1 MDKISYALG
10 LGIGRQL
17 LQMGANELSIDDF
30 SQAIKDVIGGAEL
43 KVNDTEAQQI
53 VQDFFQKQE
62 EKQRAAAAE
71 KGKTAKVDGEKY
83 LAENAQ
89 KEGVVTLPSGL
100 QYKVLREGNGK
111 KPNATDQVKC
121 HYEGMLVDGTMFDS
135 SVQRGEPATFPLNG
149 VIAGWTEGLQLMQE
163 GAKYRFFIPYQL
175 GYGERGAGSSIPPFA
190 TLVFDVELI
199 EVV

>member
-71 KGKTAKVDGEKY
+71 KGKTAKVCSIKFY
-83 LAENAQ
+83 A
-89 KEGVVTLPSGL
+89 
-100 QYKVLREGNGK
+100 RE
-111 KPNATDQVKC
+111 TVKSPKQP
-121 HYEGMLVDGTMFDS
+121 T
-135 SVQRGEPATFPLNG
+135 
-149 VIAGWTEGLQLMQE
+149 
-163 GAKYRFFIPYQL
+163 K
-175 GYGERGAGSSIPPFA
+175 
-190 TLVFDVELI
+190 
-199 EVV
+199 

>member
-71 KGKTAKVDGEKY
+71 KEK
-83 LAENAQ
+83 
-89 KEGVVTLPSGL
+89 P
-100 QYKVLREGNGK
+100 LR
-111 KPNATDQVKC
+111 
-121 HYEGMLVDGTMFDS
+121 
-135 SVQRGEPATFPLNG
+135 
-149 VIAGWTEGLQLMQE
+149 
-163 GAKYRFFIPYQL
+163 
-175 GYGERGAGSSIPPFA
+175 
-190 TLVFDVELI
+190 
-199 EVV
+199 